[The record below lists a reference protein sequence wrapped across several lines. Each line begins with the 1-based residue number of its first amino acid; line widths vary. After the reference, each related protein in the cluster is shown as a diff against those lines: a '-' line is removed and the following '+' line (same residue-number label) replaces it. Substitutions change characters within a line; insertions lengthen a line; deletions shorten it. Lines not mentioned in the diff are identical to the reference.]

1 MQIFRSLS
9 GLLFGVC
16 LIFGFASTAA
26 SADAGRNTPVLDR
39 IMSKKDL
46 VVGTAASMP
55 PLNMTLKDGQIAG
68 MEIDLA
74 RYIADSLEVKLTLKA
89 MPFNELLPALES
101 GRVDM
106 VISAMT
112 ITAARNSKFAFAGPY
127 FASGKSLLLKR
138 QNAESMNEVARI
150 DDPQRILVALKG
162 STSQLFAEKVFP
174 KAKLVLADNY
184 DQAVA
189 LVRENKAHALVADQ
203 PICQVSVFR
212 YPDSDLAALKNTLSY
227 EAFGIAIPANDFLF
241 LNLLQNFITG
251 LENSGEM
258 RNLVD
263 RWFKDGAWVS
273 QLR

>member
-1 MQIFRSLS
+1 MQIVRGFTALLVVI
-9 GLLFGVC
+9 GLIAGY
-16 LIFGFASTAA
+16 ASTVISAEAA
-26 SADAGRNTPVLDR
+26 RTAPVLDR
-39 IMSKKDL
+39 IMSKKEL

-74 RYIADSLEVKLTLKA
+74 RYIANSLEVKLTLKA

-138 QNAESMNEVARI
+138 QNADSMNEVAKI
-150 DDPQRILVALKG
+150 DDPQRTLVALKG

-174 KAKLVLADNY
+174 KAKLVLTDNY
-184 DQAVA
+184 DQAVT
-189 LVRENKAHALVADQ
+189 LIRENKAHALVADQ

-212 YPDSDLAALKNTLSY
+212 YPDADLAALKNTLSY

>member
-1 MQIFRSLS
+1 MQIIRSLS
-9 GLLFGVC
+9 GLLFVVC
-16 LIFGFASTAA
+16 IIFGFASTAA
-26 SADAGRNTPVLDR
+26 SADAARNPPVLDR
-39 IMSKKDL
+39 ILSKKEL

-55 PLNMTLKDGQIAG
+55 PLNMTFKDGQIAG

-74 RYIADSLEVKLTLKA
+74 RYIANSLEVKLTLKA
-89 MPFNELLPALES
+89 MPFNELLPALEA

-106 VISAMT
+106 VVSAMT
-112 ITAARNSKFAFAGPY
+112 ITAARNAKVAFAGPY

-138 QNAESMNEVARI
+138 QNAESMNEVAKI
-150 DDPQRILVALKG
+150 DDPQRTLVALKG

-174 KAKLVLADNY
+174 KAKLVLTDDY

-212 YPDSDLAALKNTLSY
+212 YPDADLAALKNTLSY
-227 EAFGIAIPANDFLF
+227 EAFGIAVPANDFLF

-258 RNLVD
+258 RNLID
-263 RWFKDGAWVS
+263 RWFKDGAWVG

>member
-1 MQIFRSLS
+1 LVVI
-9 GLLFGVC
+9 GLLAGYAPMAV
-16 LIFGFASTAA
+16 A
-26 SADAGRNTPVLDR
+26 ADAARTAPVLDR
-39 IMSKKDL
+39 ILSKKEL

-55 PLNMTLKDGQIAG
+55 PLNMTFKDGQVVG

-74 RYIADSLEVKLTLKA
+74 RFIANSLEVKLTLKA
-89 MPFNELLPALES
+89 MPFNELLPALEA

-112 ITAARNSKFAFAGPY
+112 ITAARNAKVAFAGPY

-138 QNAESMNEVARI
+138 QNAESMNVGAKI
-150 DDPQRILVALKG
+150 DDPGKILVALKG

-174 KAKLVLADNY
+174 KAKLMLADDY

-212 YPDSDLAALKNTLSY
+212 YPDADLAALKNTLSY
-227 EAFGIAIPANDFLF
+227 EPFGIAIPANDFLF

-258 RNLVD
+258 RNLID

>member
-1 MQIFRSLS
+1 MQFAKSLAALLVMI
-9 GLLFGVC
+9 GLIAGYAPLG
-16 LIFGFASTAA
+16 AA
-26 SADAGRNTPVLDR
+26 AAAGSAPVLDR
-39 IMSKKDL
+39 IMSKKEL

-74 RYIADSLEVKLTLKA
+74 RYIANSLEVKLTLKA

-138 QNAESMNEVARI
+138 QNAETMNEVARI
-150 DDPQRILVALKG
+150 NDPERILVALKG

-174 KAKLVLADNY
+174 KAKLVLTDNY
-184 DQAVA
+184 DQAVT
-189 LVRENKAHALVADQ
+189 LIRENKAHALVADQ

-212 YPDSDLAALKNTLSY
+212 YPDADLAALKNTLSY

>member
-1 MQIFRSLS
+1 MQFAKSLAALLVVI
-9 GLLFGVC
+9 GLLAGYALMAV
-16 LIFGFASTAA
+16 A
-26 SADAGRNTPVLDR
+26 ADAAGSAPVLDR
-39 IMSKKDL
+39 IMSKKEL

-74 RYIADSLEVKLTLKA
+74 QYIANSLEVKLTLKA

-138 QNAESMNEVARI
+138 QNAETMNEVARI
-150 DDPQRILVALKG
+150 NDPERILVALKG

-174 KAKLVLADNY
+174 KAKLVLTDNY
-184 DQAVA
+184 DQAVT
-189 LVRENKAHALVADQ
+189 LIRENKAHALVADQ

-212 YPDSDLAALKNTLSY
+212 YPDADLAALKNTLSY

>member
-1 MQIFRSLS
+1 MQFAKSLAALLVVI
-9 GLLFGVC
+9 GLIAGYALMAV
-16 LIFGFASTAA
+16 AA
-26 SADAGRNTPVLDR
+26 AAAGSAPVLDR
-39 IMSKKDL
+39 IMSKKEL

-74 RYIADSLEVKLTLKA
+74 RYIANSLEVKLTLKA

-138 QNAESMNEVARI
+138 QNAETMNEVARI
-150 DDPQRILVALKG
+150 NDPERILVALKG

-174 KAKLVLADNY
+174 KAKLVLTDNY
-184 DQAVA
+184 DQAVT
-189 LVRENKAHALVADQ
+189 LIRENKAHALVADQ

-212 YPDSDLAALKNTLSY
+212 YPDADLAALKNTLSY

>member
-1 MQIFRSLS
+1 MQFAKSLAALLVVI
-9 GLLFGVC
+9 GLLAGYALMAV
-16 LIFGFASTAA
+16 A
-26 SADAGRNTPVLDR
+26 ADAAGSAPVLDR
-39 IMSKKDL
+39 IMSKKEL

-74 RYIADSLEVKLTLKA
+74 RYIANSLEVKLTLKA

-138 QNAESMNEVARI
+138 QNAETMNEVARI
-150 DDPQRILVALKG
+150 NDPERILVALKG

-174 KAKLVLADNY
+174 KAKLVLTDNY
-184 DQAVA
+184 DQAVT
-189 LVRENKAHALVADQ
+189 LIRENKAHALVADQ

-212 YPDSDLAALKNTLSY
+212 YPDADLAALKNTLSY

>member
-1 MQIFRSLS
+1 
-9 GLLFGVC
+9 
-16 LIFGFASTAA
+16 
-26 SADAGRNTPVLDR
+26 
-39 IMSKKDL
+39 
-46 VVGTAASMP
+46 
-55 PLNMTLKDGQIAG
+55 MTFKDGQVVG

-74 RYIADSLEVKLTLKA
+74 RFIANSLEVKLTLKA
-89 MPFNELLPALES
+89 MPFNELLPALEA

-112 ITAARNSKFAFAGPY
+112 ITAARNAKVAFAGPY

-138 QNAESMNEVARI
+138 QNAESMNVGAKI
-150 DDPQRILVALKG
+150 DDPGKILVALKG

-174 KAKLVLADNY
+174 KAKLMLADDY

-212 YPDSDLAALKNTLSY
+212 YPDADLAALKNTLSY
-227 EAFGIAIPANDFLF
+227 EPFGIAIPANDFLF

-258 RNLVD
+258 RNLID

>member
-1 MQIFRSLS
+1 MRIVRCLS
-9 GLLFGVC
+9 GLLVVIGLLAGYAPMAV
-16 LIFGFASTAA
+16 A
-26 SADAGRNTPVLDR
+26 ADAARTAPVLDR
-39 IMSKKDL
+39 IMSKKEL

-55 PLNMTLKDGQIAG
+55 PLNMTLKDGQVVG

-74 RYIADSLEVKLTLKA
+74 RFIANSLEVKLTLKA
-89 MPFNELLPALES
+89 MPFNELLPALEA

-112 ITAARNSKFAFAGPY
+112 ITAARNAKVAFAGPY

-138 QNAESMNEVARI
+138 QNAESMNVGAKI
-150 DDPQRILVALKG
+150 DDPGKILVALKG

-174 KAKLVLADNY
+174 KAKLMLADDY

-212 YPDSDLAALKNTLSY
+212 YPDADLAALKNTLSY
-227 EAFGIAIPANDFLF
+227 EPFGIAIPANDFLF

-258 RNLVD
+258 RNLID